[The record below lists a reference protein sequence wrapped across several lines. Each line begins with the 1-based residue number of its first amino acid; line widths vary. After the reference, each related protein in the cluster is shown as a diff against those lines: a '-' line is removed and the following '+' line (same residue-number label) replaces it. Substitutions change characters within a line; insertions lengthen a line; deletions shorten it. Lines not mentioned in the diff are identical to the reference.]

1 MERYYWG
8 ALSAAFGLGNSK
20 LEALVAVFGSA
31 RSAYLADRQELL
43 AARVYK
49 EAAIDKFLKFR
60 NLALPEQLQNFCER
74 QQVRLMISSDADYP
88 VSLRHIALPPKV
100 LYIKGNLP
108 RLDCSIGIVGSR
120 RASTYG
126 LKAAGDFAADLAS
139 AGLVFAA
146 DLASA
151 GLVIVSGGA
160 KGIDSAA
167 HKGALQAGG
176 STIAVLGCG
185 IDVVYP
191 RENTALFE
199 QICSNGALVTEF
211 APGTEPLAA
220 NFPSRNRI
228 INGMTKGILVVEAAK
243 KSGAMITAEFAA
255 DEGHE
260 VYCIPGSIY
269 LPNSIGC
276 HSLIKSGAQ
285 LVDRPEDILNDLELN
300 FGSKQ
305 KIENLSLFASEGAE
319 AVSELAK
326 QLMDIMTQ
334 EPVTLEELVE
344 LSGRSLAE
352 ISGELLDLQM
362 QGKLGL
368 ADGRRYYRI

>member
-8 ALSAAFGLGNSK
+8 ALSAAVGLGNSK

-74 QQVRLMISSDADYP
+74 QQVRLMISSD
-88 VSLRHIALPPKV
+88 KV

-126 LKAAGDFAADLAS
+126 LKAAGD
-139 AGLVFAA
+139 FAA

>member
-8 ALSAAFGLGNSK
+8 ALSAAAGLGNSK

-120 RASTYG
+120 RASAYG
-126 LKAAGDFAADLAS
+126 LKAAGD
-139 AGLVFAA
+139 FAA

-191 RENTALFE
+191 RENTVLFE

-260 VYCIPGSIY
+260 VYCISGSIY

>member
-8 ALSAAFGLGNSK
+8 ALCAAVGLGNSR
-20 LEALVAVFGSA
+20 LEALVTVFGSA
-31 RSAYLADRQELL
+31 RHAYLAERKELL
-43 AARVYK
+43 ATGIYK
-49 EAAIDKFLKFR
+49 EAAIDKFLQFR
-60 NLALPEQLQNFCER
+60 DQALPERLQQFCER
-74 QQVRLMISSDADYP
+74 QQVRLMMRGDADYP
-88 VSLRHIALPPKV
+88 VSLKHIALPPQV

-108 RLDCSIGIVGSR
+108 GFACSIGIVGSR
-120 RASTYG
+120 RASAYG
-126 LKAAGDFAADLAS
+126 LKAAGD
-139 AGLVFAA
+139 FAA

-176 STIAVLGCG
+176 NTVAVLGCG

-191 RENTALFE
+191 RENAALFE
-199 QICSNGALVTEF
+199 QICSSGALVTEF

-285 LVDRPEDILNDLELN
+285 LVDRPEDILKDLELN
-300 FGSKQ
+300 SSRKQ
-305 KIENLSLFASEGAE
+305 KIENLSLFANNETE
-319 AVSELAK
+319 VISELAE

-368 ADGRRYYRI
+368 VDGRRYYRI

>member
-8 ALSAAFGLGNSK
+8 ALSAAVGLGNSK

-126 LKAAGDFAADLAS
+126 LKAAGDFA
-139 AGLVFAA
+139 
-146 DLASA
+146 
-151 GLVIVSGGA
+151 
-160 KGIDSAA
+160 AA

>member
-1 MERYYWG
+1 
-8 ALSAAFGLGNSK
+8 
-20 LEALVAVFGSA
+20 
-31 RSAYLADRQELL
+31 
-43 AARVYK
+43 
-49 EAAIDKFLKFR
+49 
-60 NLALPEQLQNFCER
+60 
-74 QQVRLMISSDADYP
+74 MISSDADYP

-126 LKAAGDFAADLAS
+126 LKAAGD
-139 AGLVFAA
+139 FAA

-228 INGMTKGILVVEAAK
+228 INGMTKGMLVVEAAK

>member
-8 ALSAAFGLGNSK
+8 ALSASVGLGNSK

-31 RSAYLADRQELL
+31 RSTYLAERQELL
-43 AARVYK
+43 AAGIYK

-60 NLALPEQLQNFCER
+60 DLDLPEQLQRFCER
-74 QQVRLMISSDADYP
+74 QQVRLMTSSDADYP
-88 VSLRHIALPPKV
+88 SMLKHIALPPKV

-108 RLDCSIGIVGSR
+108 RLDYSLGIVGSC
-120 RASTYG
+120 RASAYG
-126 LKAAGDFAADLAS
+126 LKAAGDFAADLA
-139 AGLVFAA
+139 A
-146 DLASA
+146 A

-176 STIAVLGCG
+176 STVAVLGCG

-191 RENTALFE
+191 RENAVLFE
-199 QICSNGALVTEF
+199 QICANGALVTEF

-255 DEGHE
+255 DEGHD

-285 LVDRPEDILNDLELN
+285 LVDRPEDILNDLELGR
-300 FGSKQ
+300 GSRQ
-305 KIENLSLFASEGAE
+305 KIENLSLFAGTETE
-319 AVSELAK
+319 TVSELAQ

-352 ISGELLDLQM
+352 ISWELLDLQM

>member
-8 ALSAAFGLGNSK
+8 ALSAAVGLGNSK